1 MPLITTIDCT
11 IVDTSKFEYVRIL
24 MKNWSIRTVLH
35 GTLVFRGSILKVK
48 PSLKR
53 NIKIPITIKDKIK
66 IALKNYKIIVYFLRE
81 ILI

>member
-1 MPLITTIDCT
+1 
-11 IVDTSKFEYVRIL
+11 
-24 MKNWSIRTVLH
+24 VLH

-53 NIKIPITIKDKIK
+53 NIKISITIKDKIK
-66 IALKNYKIIVYFLRE
+66 IAPKNYKIIVYFLGE